1 LVYAASETWV
11 EALLEKA
18 FTRTAQ
24 VFRKVKLHLRK
35 KHLTSRSSISR
46 CAPWTVFKSQVCDFA
61 AQKRPILNDKELSA
75 LNILKERILTP
86 QQGFVWHIFLSL
98 LRAC

>member
-24 VFRKVKLHLRK
+24 FFRKVKLHLTRRCSTVPLRSTGQLLSRIFVILLRK
-35 KHLTSRSSISR
+35 SISQ
-46 CAPWTVFKSQVCDFA
+46 KHNLKA
-61 AQKRPILNDKELSA
+61 AAELNVMDTYK
-75 LNILKERILTP
+75 
-86 QQGFVWHIFLSL
+86 FHI
-98 LRAC
+98 